1 MLKIGVTGGIGSGK
15 TYVCRILEEM
25 GLAVYDCD
33 REAKRI
39 MEHVPEVV
47 DGLKGLLGEQA
58 YLSDGS
64 LNKPLMASY
73 LFASSEHAADVSA
86 VVHPAV
92 GRDFLDFVEKQKG
105 CRACV
110 MESAI
115 LVESGLS
122 PLVDRMV
129 RVEAS
134 LETRIQRVKQRDG
147 WEEEEIRRRISRQM
161 SDEEAHAFSY
171 DYIILNDEG
180 ADLKAQLHKM
190 LREFKLF

>member
-1 MLKIGVTGGIGSGK
+1 MLKIGITGGIGSGK
-15 TYVCRILEEM
+15 TYVCRMLQEM

-39 MEHVPEVV
+39 MENVPEVV
-47 DGLKGLLGEQA
+47 QGLKKLLGGQA
-58 YLSDGS
+58 YLPDGS

-73 LFASSEHAADVSA
+73 LFASAAHAAEVSA

-92 GRDFLDFVEKQKG
+92 GRDFLDFAGRQKA

-115 LVESGLS
+115 LMESGLS
-122 PLVDRMV
+122 PLVDKVV

-134 LETRIQRVKQRDG
+134 LETRIHRVKLRNG
-147 WEEEEIRRRISRQM
+147 WSEEDIRQRISRQM
-161 SDEEAHAFSY
+161 SDEEACAFSY
-171 DYIILNDEG
+171 DYIILNDG
-180 ADLKAQLHKM
+180 GPDLKMQLREM
-190 LREFKLF
+190 LEEFKLF